1 MNLGSPLVEYGLI
14 DAFEY
19 FMVQLTQ
26 AGIPQGNL
34 YEFAAQ
40 TILKYEKNLRKK
52 ARNKEEVEKFN
63 EIVIKSSPTKQSPPQ
78 PSTNKLIKPQ
88 LTPFKK

>member
-1 MNLGSPLVEYGLI
+1 
-14 DAFEY
+14 
-19 FMVQLTQ
+19 MVQLTQ

-52 ARNKEEVEKFN
+52 NKELDNINKFN
-63 EIVIKSSPTKQSPPQ
+63 EKAIK
-78 PSTNKLIKPQ
+78 
-88 LTPFKK
+88 